1 MVNSW
6 LLDRESKSEY
16 HITISIRDD
25 GLNYK
30 WTNVEEKAK
39 AIDATVQVISI
50 SSGLHV
56 EILQHSQFW
65 VPHLV
70 CLLSVSRRSGEGAG
84 APHCGDGG
92 DGEVQSSV
100 SVTPATVYEVIVGSG
115 GVAMKHSGVCGG
127 NGTGSG
133 IKSPIDVWAKGEMA
147 VAHRLKAQSLCITTT
162 VMEAH
167 RVGVAVLVVPSLS
180 PEMVRLE
187 LR

>member
-30 WTNVEEKAK
+30 WTNVKEKAK

-65 VPHLV
+65 VPPP
-70 CLLSVSRRSGEGAG
+70 SVSTVSITAV
-84 APHCGDGG
+84 GG
-92 DGEVQSSV
+92 GGSLAHHNV
-100 SVTPATVYEVIVGSG
+100 VTVEMG
-115 GVAMKHSGVCGG
+115 G
-127 NGTGSG
+127 
-133 IKSPIDVWAKGEMA
+133 
-147 VAHRLKAQSLCITTT
+147 RLSIIITC
-162 VMEAH
+162 
-167 RVGVAVLVVPSLS
+167 L
-180 PEMVRLE
+180 
-187 LR
+187 